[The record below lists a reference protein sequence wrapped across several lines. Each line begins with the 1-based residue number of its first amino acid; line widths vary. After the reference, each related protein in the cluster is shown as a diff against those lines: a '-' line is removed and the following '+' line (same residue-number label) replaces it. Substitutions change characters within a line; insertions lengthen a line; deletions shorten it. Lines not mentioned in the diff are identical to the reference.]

1 MKENFP
7 KEKFASFEGLFNIL
21 NGKIDIYPSC
31 NTLQVNDY
39 SKYNMG
45 IFDEENKKKSNDEQF
60 PIDLEEAF
68 KMGANLSS
76 E

>member
-1 MKENFP
+1 
-7 KEKFASFEGLFNIL
+7 
-21 NGKIDIYPSC
+21 
-31 NTLQVNDY
+31 
-39 SKYNMG
+39 MG

-68 KMGANLSS
+68 KMGANLSA